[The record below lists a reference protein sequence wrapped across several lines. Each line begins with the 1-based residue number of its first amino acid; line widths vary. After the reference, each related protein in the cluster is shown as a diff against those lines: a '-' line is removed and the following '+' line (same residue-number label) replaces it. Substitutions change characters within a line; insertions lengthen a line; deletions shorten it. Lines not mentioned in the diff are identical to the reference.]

1 MISGRDEVPL
11 LLVPEG
17 DLQGKRWQL
26 EKDEFVIGRGEECDL
41 TISDRQVSRHHARIT
56 RTASGYLLEDLGS
69 KNGTHLNGALV
80 EEPQILQDGDDIQI
94 SLALKLTF
102 VGSEATL
109 PLSLEEAGA
118 LGLGQLR
125 METQAHRVWIRNTEI
140 EPPLSP
146 PQFRLLE
153 LLYNNHNK
161 VINRDSI
168 AVYVWPGTEGVG
180 VSDQAIDALVRRLRD
195 RLSEIDPKHEY
206 IVTVRGHGFRL
217 DNPV

>member
-17 DLQGKRWQL
+17 ELQGKRWQL

-41 TISDRQVSRHHARIT
+41 TISDRQVSRYHARIT

-69 KNGTHLNGALV
+69 KNGTHLNGAPV

-109 PLSLEEAGA
+109 PLSLEEAGV

-161 VINRDSI
+161 VISRDSI
-168 AVYVWPGTEGVG
+168 AAYVWPGTEGVG

-195 RLSEIDPKHEY
+195 RLSEIDAKHEY